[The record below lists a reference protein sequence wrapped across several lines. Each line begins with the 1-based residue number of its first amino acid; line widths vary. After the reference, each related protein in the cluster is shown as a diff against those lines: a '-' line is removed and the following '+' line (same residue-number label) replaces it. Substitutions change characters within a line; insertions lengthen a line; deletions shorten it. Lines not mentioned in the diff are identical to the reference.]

1 MGCPGRQ
8 SPASHL
14 PVVRQPIACSAPR
27 QPHTSHSPATRQP
40 LACLLTLIGC
50 SCAFPPRHADA
61 QRTSRHFP
69 GIQVRLPLAQPH
81 ACRTPASRTPAS
93 RPPLACRTPALHMS
107 GAPPAAHQPSASCLL
122 APCQLRSCR
131 SPVALPALT
140 GVLLQTRGGPL
151 PAISACSCS
160 GDARFDSGLVPLPGA
175 SCAPTCSRCSLL
187 EQLVTCM
194 LVRSHGIVVLVLVL
208 PPAAHQLSASC
219 LLAPC
224 QLRSC
229 SSPVALPLSSD
240 ARSSCVM

>member
-1 MGCPGRQ
+1 MCHPRHRERAACTPGVRIPHAVCAWCLPPPSRLPHASVAYVRRSASR
-8 SPASHL
+8 SPAVCQL
-14 PVVRQPIACSAPR
+14 LAG
-27 QPHTSHSPATRQP
+27 P
-40 LACLLTLIGC
+40 L
-50 SCAFPPRHADA
+50 
-61 QRTSRHFP
+61 
-69 GIQVRLPLAQPH
+69 
-81 ACRTPASRTPAS
+81 
-93 RPPLACRTPALHMS
+93 
-107 GAPPAAHQPSASCLL
+107 PAAVLSLAS
-122 APCQLRSCR
+122 R